1 MCPTN
6 HGELWSANELLNYLK
21 TGKKEGVAPKKS
33 KYGNVK
39 SVADGKTFDST
50 KEKNRYLELKQMEAR
65 GEISELHE
73 QVTFKFAHNDIKICS
88 YIADFT
94 YNKNGKE
101 VVEDVKSEMTRK
113 LPAYRIKCKLMKAF
127 YNIDIK
133 EI

>member
-1 MCPTN
+1 
-6 HGELWSANELLNYLK
+6 
-21 TGKKEGVAPKKS
+21 
-33 KYGNVK
+33 
-39 SVADGKTFDST
+39 
-50 KEKNRYLELKQMEAR
+50 MEAR

-101 VVEDVKSEMTRK
+101 VVEDVKSEITRK